1 MSNDM
6 LNQDKQKTTN
16 SSSNNKIARTD
27 NSKSEEKQ
35 QWENRE
41 TNYIAN
47 LSKKGIV
54 KLNSFFNLKNYRTK
68 VSKKWTKEK
77 IYIDF
82 LKDCFFSLHY
92 LFNREKW
99 SVYKNK

>member
-47 LSKKGIV
+47 LSKK
-54 KLNSFFNLKNYRTK
+54 K
-68 VSKKWTKEK
+68 V
-77 IYIDF
+77 
-82 LKDCFFSLHY
+82 L
-92 LFNREKW
+92 
-99 SVYKNK
+99 